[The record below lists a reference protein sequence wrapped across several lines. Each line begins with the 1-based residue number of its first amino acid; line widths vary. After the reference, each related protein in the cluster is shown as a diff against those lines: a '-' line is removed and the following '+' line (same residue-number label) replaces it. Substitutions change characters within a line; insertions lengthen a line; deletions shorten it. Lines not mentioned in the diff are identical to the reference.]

1 MKITGST
8 LPVLRKCQWWAREDV
23 VAPPALPP
31 SDAMLI
37 GTEVHAAIEATL
49 IKKPLPTLEGE
60 ALDLFNEWKSWWR
73 GTWPETKLGDGLL
86 LHQFEAEVAY
96 SYHPATDSA
105 NRLGTTINRA
115 YAVNGDMIAGTIDA
129 LEINNDHAH
138 VVDWKTTSGF
148 GAGPADAEDNW
159 QLRLYALMVAR
170 AHRVD
175 SVTIHVVRITT
186 NGVTSTSHTLDSLEL
201 DAVAHEVQRLVKSVP
216 TAMPK
221 PGSHCHRCR
230 AVAVCPTTNDATTAI
245 APPAPIKL
253 EINDDNAG
261 NLLMKLRQVQAA
273 CEQLEGAL
281 KLYAANKNEEGIR
294 LPTGKRWVRT
304 SVDRE
309 SINLNGDANAQGIA
323 IISMAGA
330 EKALEPKISVSK
342 AGIERELK
350 SAGLKGKELRE
361 KLDNVMSE
369 LRAAGATRTTTVD
382 SYREVE

>member
-1 MKITGST
+1 VKVTGSS
-8 LPVLRKCQWWAREDV
+8 LPLLRKCQWWAREDV
-23 VAPPALPP
+23 IAPPALPA
-31 SDAMLI
+31 SDAMLV

-49 IKKPLPTLEGE
+49 TKRDVKLSTEEGM
-60 ALDLFNEWKSWWR
+60 DLFREWMQWW
-73 GTWPETKLGDGLL
+73 TTSPLAV
-86 LHQFEAEVAY
+86 HQWKAEVAY
-96 SYHPATDSA
+96 AYDVPRDSA
-105 NRLGTTINRA
+105 RLIGENVGRGYEVSTVEIP
-115 YAVNGDMIAGTIDA
+115 GTIDA
-129 LEINNDHAH
+129 LVFDDEHAH
-138 VVDWKTTSGF
+138 VIDWKTTSGF
-148 GAGPADAEDNW
+148 GPGPADAEDNW

-170 AHRVD
+170 AHRLD

-186 NGVTSTSHTLDSLEL
+186 SGVTSTSHTLDSLEL
-201 DAVAHEVQRLVKSVP
+201 DAVADEVHRLVKSVP
-216 TAMPK
+216 GATPQQ
-221 PGSHCHRCR
+221 GSHCHRCR
-230 AVAVCPTTNDATTAI
+230 AVAICPTTNDATTAI

-261 NLLMKLRQVQAA
+261 ALLMKLRQVQAA

-294 LPTGKRWVRT
+294 LPSGKRWVRT

-309 SINLNGDANAQGIA
+309 SINLNGDANAMGIA

-350 SAGLKGKELRE
+350 AAGLKGKELRE
-361 KLDNVMSE
+361 KVEGLMSE

>member
-23 VAPPALPP
+23 VAPTALPP

-37 GTEVHAAIEATL
+37 GTEVHAAIEGVLTKRDVKL
-49 IKKPLPTLEGE
+49 STDDGM
-60 ALDLFNEWKSWWR
+60 DLFREWMQWWS
-73 GTWPETKLGDGLL
+73 TSPLAANQWK
-86 LHQFEAEVAY
+86 AEVAY
-96 SYHPATDSA
+96 AYDVQRDAARLIGENVGRGYEVSA
-105 NRLGTTINRA
+105 SEIP
-115 YAVNGDMIAGTIDA
+115 GTIDA
-129 LEINNDHAH
+129 LALDDEHAH

-170 AHRVD
+170 AHRID
-175 SVTIHVVRITT
+175 TVTMHVVRITT

-216 TAMPK
+216 TALPQS
-221 PGSHCHRCR
+221 GSHCHRCR

-294 LPTGKRWVRT
+294 LPSGKRWVRVG
-304 SVDRE
+304 VDRE
-309 SINLNGDANAQGIA
+309 SINLNGDANAMGIA

-350 SAGLKGKELRE
+350 ATGLKGKELRE

>member
-37 GTEVHAAIEATL
+37 GTEVHAAIEGVLTKRDVKL
-49 IKKPLPTLEGE
+49 STDDGM
-60 ALDLFNEWKSWWR
+60 DLFREWMQWWT
-73 GTWPETKLGDGLL
+73 TW
-86 LHQFEAEVAY
+86 QFADYPWKAEVAY
-96 SYHPATDSA
+96 AYDVQRDAARFIGESIGRGYEVSATE
-105 NRLGTTINRA
+105 IP
-115 YAVNGDMIAGTIDA
+115 GTIDA
-129 LEINNDHAH
+129 LLIEDNHAI
-138 VVDWKTTSGF
+138 VIDWKTGSSF
-148 GAGPADAEDNW
+148 GNGPADAKENQ
-159 QLRLYALMVAR
+159 QLRFYALMVAR
-170 AHRVD
+170 AHNLNTVH
-175 SVTIHVVRITT
+175 THIVRITDQ
-186 NGVTSTSHTLDSLEL
+186 GVRQTSATLDAFEL
-201 DAVAHEVQRLVKSVP
+201 DAVAHEVKRLVDAVP
-216 TAMPK
+216 TALPQQ
-221 PGSHCHRCR
+221 GSHCHRCR
-230 AVAVCPTTNDATTAI
+230 AVAVCPTTNAATTAI

-261 NLLMKLRQVQAA
+261 SLLMKLRQVQAA

-294 LPTGKRWVRT
+294 LPSGKRWVRVG
-304 SVDRE
+304 VDRE
-309 SINLNGDANAQGIA
+309 SINLNGDANAMGIA

-350 SAGLKGKELRE
+350 AAGLKGKELRE

>member
-1 MKITGST
+1 MKVTGSS
-8 LPVLRKCQWWAREDV
+8 LPLLRDCQWWAREDV
-23 VAPPALPP
+23 IAPPALPA

-49 IKKPLPTLEGE
+49 TERDVKLSTEEGT
-60 ALDLFNEWKSWWR
+60 DLFREWMQWW
-73 GTWPETKLGDGLL
+73 TTSPLAINQWK
-86 LHQFEAEVAY
+86 AEVAY
-96 SYHPATDSA
+96 AYDVPRDSA
-105 NRLGTTINRA
+105 RFIGENVGRG
-115 YAVNGDMIAGTIDA
+115 YEVSAVEIPGTIDA
-129 LEINNDHAH
+129 LALDDEHAH
-138 VVDWKTTSGF
+138 VIDWKTTSGF
-148 GAGPADAEDNW
+148 GPGPADAEDNW
-159 QLRLYALMVAR
+159 QLKLYALMVSR
-170 AHRVD
+170 AHRID

-201 DAVAHEVQRLVKSVP
+201 DAVADEVHRLIKSAP
-216 TAMPK
+216 HALPS
-221 PGSHCHRCR
+221 PGSHCQRCR
-230 AVAVCPTTNDATTAI
+230 AVAVCPTTNEATTAI
-245 APPAPIKL
+245 TPSEPIKL

-261 NLLMKLRQVQAA
+261 SLLMKLRQVQAA

-281 KLYAANKNEEGIR
+281 KMYAANKMEEGIR
-294 LPTGKRWVRT
+294 LPSGKRWVRT

-309 SINLNGDANAQGIA
+309 SIHLNGDANAEGIA

-350 SAGLKGKELRE
+350 AQGLKGKELRA
-361 KLDNVMSE
+361 KIDNVMSE

>member
-23 VAPPALPP
+23 QAPPALPP

-37 GTEVHAAIEATL
+37 GTEVHAAIEGVLTKRDVKL
-49 IKKPLPTLEGE
+49 STDDGM
-60 ALDLFNEWKSWWR
+60 DLFREWMQWW
-73 GTWPETKLGDGLL
+73 GTSPLAANQWK
-86 LHQFEAEVAY
+86 AEVAY
-96 SYHPATDSA
+96 AYDVQRDAARLIGENVGRGYEVSA
-105 NRLGTTINRA
+105 SEIP
-115 YAVNGDMIAGTIDA
+115 GTIDA
-129 LEINNDHAH
+129 LALDDEHAH

-216 TAMPK
+216 TALPK

-261 NLLMKLRQVQAA
+261 SLLMKLRQVQAA

-294 LPTGKRWVRT
+294 LPTGKRWVRVG
-304 SVDRE
+304 VDRE
-309 SINLNGDANAQGIA
+309 SINLNGDANAMGIA

-350 SAGLKGKELRE
+350 AQGLKGKELRE

>member
-31 SDAMLI
+31 SDAMLV
-37 GTEVHAAIEATL
+37 GTEVHAAIEGVLTKRDVKL
-49 IKKPLPTLEGE
+49 STDDGM
-60 ALDLFNEWKSWWR
+60 DLFREWMQWWS
-73 GTWPETKLGDGLL
+73 TSPLAANQWK
-86 LHQFEAEVAY
+86 AEVAY
-96 SYHPATDSA
+96 AYDVQRDAARLIGENVGRGYEVSA
-105 NRLGTTINRA
+105 SEIP
-115 YAVNGDMIAGTIDA
+115 GTIDA
-129 LEINNDHAH
+129 LALQVVPSARAPSDQHAH

-148 GAGPADAEDNW
+148 GPGPADAEDNW

-170 AHRVD
+170 AHRID
-175 SVTIHVVRITT
+175 TVTIHVVRITT
-186 NGVTSTSHTLDSLEL
+186 NGVTSTSHTLDAFEL
-201 DAVAHEVQRLVKSVP
+201 DAVAHEVKRLIDAVP
-216 TAMPK
+216 TALPQQ
-221 PGSHCHRCR
+221 GSHCHRCR
-230 AVAVCPTTNDATTAI
+230 AVAVCPTTNAATTAI
-245 APPAPIKL
+245 AEPIKL
-253 EINDDNAG
+253 EITDDNAG
-261 NLLMKLRQVQAA
+261 ALLMKLRQVQAA

-281 KLYAANKNEEGIR
+281 KLYAANKEADGIR
-294 LPTGKRWVRT
+294 LPNGKRWVRT

-309 SINLNGDANAQGIA
+309 SINLNGDANAEGIA

-330 EKALEPKISVSK
+330 EKALEPKINVSK

-350 SAGLKGKELRE
+350 AQGLKGKELRE

>member
-8 LPVLRKCQWWAREDV
+8 LPTLRKCQWWAREDV
-23 VAPPALPP
+23 QTPASLPP
-31 SDAMLI
+31 SNAMLV
-37 GTEVHAAIEATL
+37 GTEVHAAIESVLKNRKVETL
-49 IKKPLPTLEGE
+49 TDE
-60 ALDLFNEWKSWWR
+60 AADLFNEWQTWWK
-73 GTWPETKLGDGLL
+73 TWELSQSY
-86 LHQFEAEVAY
+86 HRWQAEVAY
-96 SYHPATDSA
+96 AYDVRRDKA
-105 NRLGTTINRA
+105 RELGHLVGRN
-115 YAVNGDMIAGTIDA
+115 YEVNTVEIPGTIDA
-129 LEINNDHAH
+129 LLIDDDHAH

-148 GAGPADAEDNW
+148 GPGPAEAEDNW

-170 AHRVD
+170 AHRID
-175 SVTIHVVRITT
+175 TVTIHVVRITT
-186 NGVTSTSHTLDSLEL
+186 NGVTSTSHTLDAFEL
-201 DAVAHEVQRLVKSVP
+201 DAVASEVQRLVNAVP
-216 TAMPK
+216 TALPQA
-221 PGSHCHRCR
+221 GSHCHRCR

-261 NLLMKLRQVQAA
+261 ALLMKLRQVQAA

-309 SINLNGDANAQGIA
+309 SINLNGDANAEGIA

-350 SAGLKGKELRE
+350 AQGLKGKDLRDKVE
-361 KLDNVMSE
+361 GLMSE

>member
-31 SDAMLI
+31 SDAMLV
-37 GTEVHAAIEATL
+37 GTEVHAAIEGVLTKRDVKL
-49 IKKPLPTLEGE
+49 STDDGM
-60 ALDLFNEWKSWWR
+60 DLFREWMQWWN
-73 GTWPETKLGDGLL
+73 TSPLAANQWK
-86 LHQFEAEVAY
+86 AEVAY
-96 SYHPATDSA
+96 AYDVQRDAARLIGENVGRGYEVSA
-105 NRLGTTINRA
+105 SEIP
-115 YAVNGDMIAGTIDA
+115 GTIDA
-129 LEINNDHAH
+129 LALDDEHAH

-148 GAGPADAEDNW
+148 GPGPADAENNW

-216 TAMPK
+216 TALPQS
-221 PGSHCHRCR
+221 GSHCHRCR
-230 AVAVCPTTNDATTAI
+230 AVAVCPTTSRAMTDIT
-245 APPAPIKL
+245 PPAPIQL

-261 NLLMKLRQVQAA
+261 SLLMKLRQVQAA

-294 LPTGKRWVRT
+294 LPSGKRWVRVG
-304 SVDRE
+304 VDRE

-350 SAGLKGKELRE
+350 AQGLKGKELKQ

>member
-37 GTEVHAAIEATL
+37 GTEVHAAIENTL
-49 IKKPLPTLEGE
+49 TRRDVKLSTDDGM
-60 ALDLFNEWKSWWR
+60 DLFREWMQWWS
-73 GTWPETKLGDGLL
+73 TSPLAFNQWK
-86 LHQFEAEVAY
+86 AEVAY
-96 SYHPATDSA
+96 AYDVQRDAARLIGENVGRGYEVSA
-105 NRLGTTINRA
+105 SEIP
-115 YAVNGDMIAGTIDA
+115 GTIDA
-129 LEINNDHAH
+129 LALDDEHAH

-148 GAGPADAEDNW
+148 GPGPADAEDNW

-201 DAVAHEVQRLVKSVP
+201 DAVAHEVQRLVKAVP
-216 TAMPK
+216 TALPQA
-221 PGSHCHRCR
+221 GSHCHRCR
-230 AVAVCPTTNDATTAI
+230 AVAVCPTTNAATTAI

-309 SINLNGDANAQGIA
+309 SINLNGDANAMGIA

-350 SAGLKGKELRE
+350 AQGVKGKELRDKVE
-361 KLDNVMSE
+361 GLMSE

>member
-1 MKITGST
+1 
-8 LPVLRKCQWWAREDV
+8 VQRDAAR
-23 VAPPALPP
+23 
-31 SDAMLI
+31 LI
-37 GTEVHAAIEATL
+37 GENVGRGYEV
-49 IKKPLPTLEGE
+49 
-60 ALDLFNEWKSWWR
+60 
-73 GTWPETKLGDGLL
+73 
-86 LHQFEAEVAY
+86 
-96 SYHPATDSA
+96 SA
-105 NRLGTTINRA
+105 SEIP
-115 YAVNGDMIAGTIDA
+115 GTIDA
-129 LEINNDHAH
+129 LALDDEHAH

-148 GAGPADAEDNW
+148 GPGPADAEDNW

-201 DAVAHEVQRLVKSVP
+201 DAVAHEVQRLVQSVP
-216 TAMPK
+216 TALPQS
-221 PGSHCHRCR
+221 GSHCHRCR
-230 AVAVCPTTNDATTAI
+230 AVAVCPTTNAATTAI

-261 NLLMKLRQVQAA
+261 SLLMKLRQVQAA

-309 SINLNGDANAQGIA
+309 SINLNGDANAMGIA

-342 AGIERELK
+342 TGIERELK
-350 SAGLKGKELRE
+350 AAGLKGKELRE

>member
-37 GTEVHAAIEATL
+37 GTEVHAAIEGVLTKRDVKL
-49 IKKPLPTLEGE
+49 STDDGM
-60 ALDLFNEWKSWWR
+60 DLFREWMQWWS
-73 GTWPETKLGDGLL
+73 TSSLAANQWK
-86 LHQFEAEVAY
+86 AEVAY
-96 SYHPATDSA
+96 AYDVQRDAARLIGENVGRGYEVSA
-105 NRLGTTINRA
+105 SEIP
-115 YAVNGDMIAGTIDA
+115 GTIDA
-129 LEINNDHAH
+129 LALDDEHAH

-148 GAGPADAEDNW
+148 GPGPADAEDNW

-201 DAVAHEVQRLVKSVP
+201 DAVAHEVKRLVQSVP
-216 TAMPK
+216 TALPQS
-221 PGSHCHRCR
+221 GSHCHRCR
-230 AVAVCPTTNDATTAI
+230 AVAVCPTTNAATTAI

-261 NLLMKLRQVQAA
+261 SLLMKLRQVQAA

-309 SINLNGDANAQGIA
+309 SINLNGDANAMGIA

>member
-37 GTEVHAAIEATL
+37 GTEVHAAIENTL
-49 IKKPLPTLEGE
+49 TKRDVKLSTDDGM
-60 ALDLFNEWKSWWR
+60 DLFREWQQWWR
-73 GTWPETKLGDGLL
+73 TSPLAANQWK
-86 LHQFEAEVAY
+86 AEVAY
-96 SYHPATDSA
+96 AYDVQRDDARLIGENVGRGYEVSA
-105 NRLGTTINRA
+105 SEIP
-115 YAVNGDMIAGTIDA
+115 GTIDA
-129 LEINNDHAH
+129 LALDDEHAH

-148 GAGPADAEDNW
+148 GPGPADAEDNW

-201 DAVAHEVQRLVKSVP
+201 DAVAHEVQRLVQSVP
-216 TAMPK
+216 TALPQS
-221 PGSHCHRCR
+221 GSHCHRCR
-230 AVAVCPTTNDATTAI
+230 AVAVCPTTNAATTAI

-261 NLLMKLRQVQAA
+261 SLLMKLRQVQAA

-309 SINLNGDANAQGIA
+309 SINLNGDANAMGIA

-350 SAGLKGKELRE
+350 AAGLKGKELRE

>member
-1 MKITGST
+1 MRITGST

-31 SDAMLI
+31 SDAMLV
-37 GTEVHAAIEATL
+37 GTEVHAAIESML
-49 IKKPLPTLEGE
+49 IGRKVELHTDD
-60 ALDLFNEWKSWWR
+60 ARDLFHEWQQWWSTSPLSVDEWTAEAAYAYDVQRDAARFIGTNVGR
-73 GTWPETKLGDGLL
+73 GY
-86 LHQFEAEVAY
+86 QV
-96 SYHPATDSA
+96 
-105 NRLGTTINRA
+105 GTTEIP
-115 YAVNGDMIAGTIDA
+115 GTIDA
-129 LEINNDHAH
+129 LALDDEHAH

-148 GAGPADAEDNW
+148 GAGPADANDNW

-186 NGVTSTSHTLDSLEL
+186 NGVTSTSHTLDAFEL
-201 DAVAHEVQRLVKSVP
+201 DAVAHEVKRLVDAVP
-216 TAMPK
+216 TALPQQ
-221 PGSHCHRCR
+221 GSHCHRCR
-230 AVAVCPTTNDATTAI
+230 AVAVCPTTNAATTAI
-245 APPAPIKL
+245 APPEPVKL

-261 NLLMKLRQVQAA
+261 ALLMKLRQVQAA
-273 CEQLEGAL
+273 CEQLEGSL
-281 KLYAANKNEEGIR
+281 KMYAATKNEEGIR

-350 SAGLKGKELRE
+350 AQGLKGREL
-361 KLDNVMSE
+361 KQKIDDVMSE
-369 LRAAGATRTTTVD
+369 LRAAGATRVTTVD
-382 SYREVE
+382 AYREVE

>member
-1 MKITGST
+1 MKISGST

-23 VAPPALPP
+23 QAPVSLPP

-37 GTEVHAAIEATL
+37 GTEVHAAIENTL
-49 IKKPLPTLEGE
+49 TKRDVKLSTDD
-60 ALDLFNEWKSWWR
+60 AMDLFREWYGWFKTSPLAVNEWK
-73 GTWPETKLGDGLL
+73 
-86 LHQFEAEVAY
+86 AEVAY
-96 SYHPATDSA
+96 AYDVQRDAARFIGESIGRGYEVSATE
-105 NRLGTTINRA
+105 IP
-115 YAVNGDMIAGTIDA
+115 GTIDA
-129 LEINNDHAH
+129 LALDDEHAH

-148 GAGPADAEDNW
+148 GPGPADAEDNW

-186 NGVTSTSHTLDSLEL
+186 NGVTSTSHTLDSMEL
-201 DAVAHEVQRLVKSVP
+201 DAVAHEVQRLVKAVP
-216 TAMPK
+216 TALPQQ
-221 PGSHCHRCR
+221 GSHCHRCR

-245 APPAPIKL
+245 APPAPIRL
-253 EINDDNAG
+253 EISDDNAG
-261 NLLMKLRQVQAA
+261 ALLMKLRQVQAA

-294 LPTGKRWVRT
+294 LPSGKRWVRVG
-304 SVDRE
+304 VDRE
-309 SINLNGDANAQGIA
+309 SINLNGDANAEGIA

-330 EKALEPKISVSK
+330 DKALEPKINVSK

-350 SAGLKGKELRE
+350 AQGLKGKELKQ
-361 KLDNVMSE
+361 KLDSVMSE
-369 LRAAGATRTTTVD
+369 LRAAGATRTTTID